1 MLPIQ
6 FYPIKFN
13 HNKGRNSPKYI
24 VIHDTGNPNAGAL
37 NHWKYFG
44 GGDRQSSAH
53 YFVDNENIIQII
65 ADSDSAW
72 HCGDGKGKYGITN
85 HNSLSIE
92 ICLTGNLEKSISNA
106 LKLTLHLMAKYGIR
120 AENVVRHYDASRK
133 TCPRSMSGN
142 SWARWTK
149 FKSDLGGSSSGQS
162 KNDEKKSGLFYVQ
175 VGAYSEKSNAINM
188 ASKLENAGFK
198 AIIKTD

>member
-24 VIHDTGNPNAGAL
+24 VVHDTGNPNAGAL

-53 YFVDNENIIQII
+53 YFVDNDNIIQIV
-65 ADSDSAW
+65 ADGDSAW
-72 HCGDGKGKYGITN
+72 HCGDGKRKYGITN

-92 ICLTGNLEKSISNA
+92 ICLPGNLEKSISNA
-106 LKLTLHLMAKYGIR
+106 LALTKHLMQKHGISP
-120 AENVVRHYDASRK
+120 ENVVRHYDASRK

-149 FKSDLGGSSSGQS
+149 FKGDLVSSSSGPI

-188 ASKLENAGFK
+188 ASRLESAGFK